1 MPNILYGARQLNKP
15 FTLPVDK
22 LRWHVDEDML
32 TFNSTADVDPAEGII
47 GQPVAMEAMRFGV
60 ESDAPGQNIYVRGSS
75 GTGRTSLVVSLLA
88 ELKPRAKRRLDRCY
102 VHNFTQPDR
111 PRLITLPAGQ
121 GPVLRRQVKELAD
134 FVENRLLESLESEP
148 TKGRR
153 DAIGQSTQDEIQNI
167 TSPLEDELK
176 TNNLALVRL
185 QSGPVART
193 VIFPLVDG
201 RPIPPEERAQLL
213 KAGKLSESELKS
225 FEEKIQHFAPRLQ
238 EVSRAAN
245 KAWQQGLRNMRDFI
259 EEEARSTL
267 QDFTAATLADLPQ
280 PEVAQ
285 FISDVIDDVI
295 ENRLDTETA
304 HNQPPPQMLYGVNV
318 ICTHDGDTSPVV
330 TEYTP
335 SVMNLLGTVEPEFIS
350 GGQMVT
356 NYRGIRAGALVN
368 ADGGY
373 LILNARDVLSEP
385 GAWRILMRTLRTG
398 KLEIVPSEVGWLM
411 PMQSLKPQAIDISVR
426 IIMIGSSYLYY
437 QLDQVDQD
445 FTNLFKVL
453 ADFNS
458 EIERS
463 ELGVNQYAGVVAR
476 ICQEEELAHFDASGV
491 AALAE
496 HGARIASRNGK
507 ITARFGRIA
516 DIVREASFLAGKAG
530 IELVG
535 RDQVEE
541 TIRRTRYRASLPS
554 SRFQEL
560 INDGTIM
567 VEVSGCVVG
576 QINGLAV
583 INAGQLIYGF
593 PARITATIGAGR
605 AGVIDIEGAASM
617 SGAIHTKGFHILG
630 GLLRHLLQ
638 TDHPLA
644 FSASIAFEQSY
655 GGIDGDSAS
664 GAEICCLISALTGVP
679 IRQGLAMTGA
689 IDQHGHI
696 QAIGGVNEKIEGFF
710 DVCLPLGL
718 NGEHGVIIP
727 QANAGDLML
736 RKDVAAA
743 CADGNFHIHA
753 VKTVDEA
760 LEVLTGKVAGQPD
773 AQGHFPE
780 DSLLGL
786 ARSKAT
792 EYWNKTMNRPSHDDK
807 NSDKTED

>member
-1 MPNILYGARQLNKP
+1 VNKP
-15 FTLPVDK
+15 YTLSADE
-22 LRWHVDEDML
+22 LRWRVDEDEL
-32 TFNSTADVDPAEGII
+32 PFNSTAEVDPAKGII

-88 ELKPRAKRRLDRCY
+88 ELDPQARRRLDRCY
-102 VHNFTQPDR
+102 VHNFKQPDR

-121 GPVLRRQVKELAD
+121 GPVLRKQVRELAD
-134 FVENRLLESLESEP
+134 FIENRLLETLDSEP
-148 TKGRR
+148 TKTRR
-153 DAIGQSTQDEIQNI
+153 DAIGKSTQDEIESI
-167 TSPLEDELK
+167 TTPLEDELK
-176 TNNLALVRL
+176 TNDLALVRL
-185 QSGPVART
+185 QAGPVTRT
-193 VIFPLVDG
+193 AIFPLIEG
-201 RPIPPEERAQLL
+201 RPAPPEELAQLL
-213 KAGKLSESELKS
+213 KAGKLKQEELEKL
-225 FEEKIQHFAPRLQ
+225 EEKIQEFAPRLQ
-238 EVSRAAN
+238 EVSRAAG
-245 KAWQQGLRNMRDFI
+245 KAWELGLVKMREFVED
-259 EEEARSTL
+259 EARSTL
-267 QDFTAATLADLPQ
+267 QEFTASLLKELSQ
-280 PEVAQ
+280 PEVAE
-285 FISDVIDDVI
+285 FISEVIEDVID
-295 ENRLDTETA
+295 NRLDMEA
-304 HNQPPPQMLYGVNV
+304 AKGQPPPQIVYSVNV
-318 ICTHDGDTSPVV
+318 ICTHNGDTSPVV

-335 SVMNLLGTVEPEFIS
+335 SVMNLLGTVEPEFIGS
-350 GGQMVT
+350 GQMVT

-385 GAWRILMRTLRTG
+385 GAWRMLMRTLRTG

-426 IIMIGSSYLYY
+426 IILIGSSYLYY

-445 FTNLFKVL
+445 FTEQFKVL

-463 ELGVNQYAGVVAR
+463 DLGVSQYAGVVAS
-476 ICQEEELAHFDASGV
+476 ICQKENLVHFAASGV

-496 HGARIASRNGK
+496 HGARIASHKGK

-516 DIVREASFLAGKAG
+516 DIVRESSFLAGKAG
-530 IELVG
+530 SELVL
-535 RDQVEE
+535 REHVQE

-567 VEVSGCVVG
+567 VQTSGSVVG

-583 INAGQLIYGF
+583 INAGQLTYGF

-605 AGVIDIEGAASM
+605 AGVINIEGAASM

-630 GLLRHLLQ
+630 GLLRHLMQ

-679 IRQGLAMTGA
+679 IRQSLAMTGA

-696 QAIGGVNEKIEGFF
+696 QAIGGANEKIEGFF

-736 RKDVAAA
+736 RKEVVDA
-743 CADGNFHIHA
+743 CAEGLFHIHA
-753 VKTVDEA
+753 VKTVNEA
-760 LEVLTGKVAGQPD
+760 LEVLTGRTAGQLD
-773 AQGHFPE
+773 ENGAFPA

-792 EYWNKTMNRPSHDDK
+792 EYWNKTMNQPHRDDDDDAGET
-807 NSDKTED
+807 NS

>member
-1 MPNILYGARQLNKP
+1 MNKTY
-15 FTLPVDK
+15 TLPIDA
-22 LRWHVDEDML
+22 LRWRVDEDTL
-32 TFNSTADVDPAEGII
+32 DFDSTAEVDPAKGII

-60 ESDAPGQNIYVRGSS
+60 ESVAPGQNIYVRGSS

-88 ELKPRAKRRLDRCY
+88 ELNPQARYRLDRCY
-102 VHNFTQPDR
+102 VHNFMQPDR
-111 PRLITLPAGQ
+111 PKLITLQAGQ
-121 GPVLRRQVKELAD
+121 GPILRKQVKELAD
-134 FVENRLLESLESEP
+134 FIENRLLESLDSEP
-148 TKGRR
+148 TKARR
-153 DAIGQSTQDEIQNI
+153 DAIGKSTQDEIEGI
-167 TSPLEDELK
+167 TSPLENELK
-176 TNNLALVRL
+176 TNDLALVRL
-185 QSGPVART
+185 QSGPVSRT
-193 VIFPLVDG
+193 VIFPQVDG
-201 RPIPPEERAQLL
+201 HPVPPEELAQLL
-213 KAGKLSESELKS
+213 KAGKITEADLEA
-225 FEEKIQHFAPRLQ
+225 FEKKIKQFAPRLRK
-238 EVSRAAN
+238 VSHAAN
-245 KAWQQGLRNMRDFI
+245 KAWQQGMRNMREFI
-259 EEEARSTL
+259 ENEARSTL
-267 QDFTAATLADLPQ
+267 QDFTAALLGELPQ
-280 PEVAQ
+280 PEVVE
-285 FISDVIDDVI
+285 FISEVINDVI
-295 ENRLDTETA
+295 ENRLDAEA
-304 HNQPPPQMLYGVNV
+304 VQNQPPPQILYSVNV
-318 ICTHDGDTSPVV
+318 ICTHDGDSSPVV

-335 SVMNLLGTVEPEFIS
+335 SVMNLLGTVEPEFIGS
-350 GGQMVT
+350 GQMVT
-356 NYRGIRAGALVN
+356 NYRGIRAGALVR

-385 GAWRILMRTLRTG
+385 GAWRMMMRALRTG

-426 IIMIGSSYLYY
+426 IILIGSSYLYY

-463 ELGVNQYAGVVAR
+463 EIGVSQYAGVVAR
-476 ICQEEELAHFDASGV
+476 ICQEEELAHFDASGI

-496 HGARIASRNGK
+496 HGARIASRKGK

-516 DIVREASFLAGKAG
+516 DIVREASFLARKAG
-530 IELVG
+530 AELVN

-560 INDGTIM
+560 ISDGTIM
-567 VEVSGCVVG
+567 VQTSGAVVG

-583 INAGQLIYGF
+583 INAGQLTYGF

-617 SGAIHTKGFHILG
+617 SGSIHTKGFHILG

-638 TDHPLA
+638 TDHPLT

-727 QANAGDLML
+727 SANAGDLML
-736 RKDVAAA
+736 RKDVIAA
-743 CADGNFHIHA
+743 CSDGRFHIHA
-753 VKTVDEA
+753 VKTVNEA
-760 LEVLTGKVAGQPD
+760 LEVLTGRIAGQPD
-773 AQGHFPE
+773 EQGHFPE

-792 EYWNKTMNRPSHDDK
+792 EYWNKTMNLPFSDDDEK
-807 NSDKTED
+807 SDKADS